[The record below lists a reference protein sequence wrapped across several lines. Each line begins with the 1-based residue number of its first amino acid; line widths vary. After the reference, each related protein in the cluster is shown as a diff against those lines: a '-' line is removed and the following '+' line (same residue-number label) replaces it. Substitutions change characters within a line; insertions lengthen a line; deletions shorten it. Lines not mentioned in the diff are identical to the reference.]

1 MKQISSGQQYVISK
15 VLFVTASDLVSS
27 YALYGISLEL
37 IFKSLEACVVREKEP
52 SGNSKFSKLSGINME
67 TCCFSGYNFN
77 VTHSMHCK
85 DIHPNIL
92 SVPPFICFLNINA
105 TSFPGKYSFSKG
117 ITKTEALFTAWFARI
132 VQEQPWCLRP
142 SWTTGITRKVLQ
154 TQYQPLPPLSSCS
167 FVTSVGTLLTLCF
180 LFLNRW
186 ALHCPV
192 RENPP
197 RAQRQDHW
205 LW

>member
-15 VLFVTASDLVSS
+15 VLFVTASDLASS

-92 SVPPFICFLNINA
+92 SVPP
-105 TSFPGKYSFSKG
+105 
-117 ITKTEALFTAWFARI
+117 
-132 VQEQPWCLRP
+132 
-142 SWTTGITRKVLQ
+142 
-154 TQYQPLPPLSSCS
+154 PLSASS
-167 FVTSVGTLLTLCF
+167 ILMPLAFLGSIRFRKALQRLRLSLLHGLQ
-180 LFLNRW
+180 
-186 ALHCPV
+186 
-192 RENPP
+192 E
-197 RAQRQDHW
+197 
-205 LW
+205 